1 MSTLN
6 ANEILEREFL
16 ELRAKVLEL
25 AAAFDRLHRADG
37 DVDPNDPRVARLHEG
52 LKVLLQDG
60 DDRAEQVQLIFS
72 REYEDDWREKFGL

>member
-37 DVDPNDPRVARLHEG
+37 SVSPHDPRITRLHEG
-52 LKVLLQDG
+52 LKVLLQDT